1 MKKPALFFISLALCS
16 IANSQT
22 FIFDGQ
28 ADENYLLQD
37 SVKKYKI
44 KTAVISTKMSLFVN
58 LNIESY
64 ISEKSTYDEQGRI
77 SFTQQYNMDKDPDGE
92 TYYVY
97 GSNGLLTLDST
108 IADSGREGVRKQ
120 YLSSTHIYEYDNK
133 GNLTVKRS
141 VYEKDTSVYRY
152 TYGHDTVTL
161 NYTSAKTKKNNYK
174 QIIIKNKFGQ
184 DSVQFRY
191 TGKKKKY
198 MNKKWFYNEK
208 KLLEQVSQYDEKGKR
223 SSFTIIKYDKGGFT
237 EFTENNIG
245 NDMFVIYKKY
255 TYEYYK

>member
-1 MKKPALFFISLALCS
+1 MKKYIVCSMLFVVCS

-22 FIFDGQ
+22 ITINSMG
-28 ADENYLLQD
+28 DENYLLGD
-37 SVKKYKI
+37 SIKKYKI
-44 KTAVISTKMSLFVN
+44 KTAIVSTKMSLFIN

-64 ISEKSTYDEQGRI
+64 ISEKTTYDEQGRI
-77 SFTQQYNMDKDPDGE
+77 SFTQSYDMDKNPDGE
-92 TYYVY
+92 MYYVY
-97 GSNGLLTLDST
+97 GANGKLTLDSN
-108 IADSGREGVRKQ
+108 IADSGKGEARKL
-120 YLSSTHIYEYDNK
+120 YRSAAHFYEYDSK
-133 GNLTVKRS
+133 GNLTAKKT
-141 VYEKDTSVYRY
+141 VYEKDTFVYRY
-152 TYGHDTVTL
+152 TYGGDTVTL

-174 QIIIKNKFGQ
+174 EIVIKNKFGQ

-191 TGKKKKY
+191 TSKKKKY

-223 SSFTIIKYDKGGFT
+223 SSFTLIKYDKQGFT

-245 NDMFVIYKKY
+245 NDTFVIYKKY